1 MSKHKGSI
9 LGLVLSLALLSP
21 ASALAKAGGTDR
33 PVKGT
38 GVGAVTVLLAPGL
51 PTEVDA
57 SGHMTHLGRYTAHF
71 EGGAEIIGGTTFGH
85 GTFTLVA
92 ANGDQ
97 LTGTATFSG
106 PPPSG
111 AVHPVTAVF
120 TITGGTGRFAD
131 ANGTITAAF
140 QATPSCFNA
149 PSCPGALVE
158 TLEGPLKG
166 QISY

>member
-57 SGHMTHLGRYTAHF
+57 SGRMTHLGRYTAHF

-120 TITGGTGRFAD
+120 HDHRRHRSVRRRERNDYGRVPGDALLFQCAFLSRGTG
-131 ANGTITAAF
+131 
-140 QATPSCFNA
+140 
-149 PSCPGALVE
+149 
-158 TLEGPLKG
+158 
-166 QISY
+166 